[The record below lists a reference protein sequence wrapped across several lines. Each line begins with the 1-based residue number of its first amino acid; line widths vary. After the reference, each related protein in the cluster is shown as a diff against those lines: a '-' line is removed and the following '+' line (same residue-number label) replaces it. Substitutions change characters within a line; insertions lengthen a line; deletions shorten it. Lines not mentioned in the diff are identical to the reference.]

1 MDAGHWDFSMD
12 ARHCEITE
20 TMSYTFMDARHC
32 EITETM
38 SYTFMDTGHWE
49 IMESISY
56 TFMDTGHWEIMETIS
71 YTSMDIE
78 HWDPCTLSLLA
89 TCCFLAQ
96 LLTLICTHCSV
107 TKRPQTKPIKK
118 PRPYATKYQLV
129 DSTAVV
135 GGVVSV
141 GYGRPGQVVPGVK
154 RARSVCPND
163 DVWTIPAGPH
173 PHFPRMLLYRLL
185 LLILMSSQQTWNI
198 GPTLVYCWANVVD
211 GGPTVNQRWA
221 NVSFCWV
228 CRCYCCGCNC

>member
-1 MDAGHWDFSMD
+1 
-12 ARHCEITE
+12 
-20 TMSYTFMDARHC
+20 MDARHC

-154 RARSVCPND
+154 RARSVSVLMTMCEQYQPSPILISRGCCCI
-163 DVWTIPAGPH
+163 VCCYSSLCLASKHETLAQRWFTAGPT
-173 PHFPRMLLYRLL
+173 
-185 LLILMSSQQTWNI
+185 SKTVDQQ
-198 GPTLVYCWANVVD
+198 
-211 GGPTVNQRWA
+211 
-221 NVSFCWV
+221 
-228 CRCYCCGCNC
+228 